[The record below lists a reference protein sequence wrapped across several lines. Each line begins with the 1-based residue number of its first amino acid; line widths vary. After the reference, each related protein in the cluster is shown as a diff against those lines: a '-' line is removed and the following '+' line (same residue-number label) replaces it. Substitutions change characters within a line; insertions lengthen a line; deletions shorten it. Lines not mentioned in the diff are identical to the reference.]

1 MIKHPWQE
9 VAKVEKFLGLP
20 NLQGKR
26 EQFVFNETKHF
37 YCLKETGCLAKSK
50 GRAHPY
56 VSKKLEAML
65 RKFYAPF
72 NQALYR
78 LIGHDF
84 GWSDKVVEELEQS

>member
-1 MIKHPWQE
+1 MIKSPWEE

-20 NLQGKR
+20 NHQGRK
-26 EQFVFNETKHF
+26 EQFVFNTTKNF
-37 YCLKETGCLAKSK
+37 YCLRETGCLAKSK

-84 GWSDKVVEELEQS
+84 KWSDKVDGEDES